1 MKRGSSALQPTP
13 PPPPPPPPDVAQR
26 HTQAA
31 RRQDHV
37 HADRRSELCTAGLSP
52 FLAATSL
59 FSPDVNTKMASD
71 LLIRLSEATQK
82 SQMLPGSRGEGRG
95 GQQEEPG
102 LALSPDGPGASPDP
116 PSLTHT
122 PEGDATTD
130 TLASDLLRK
139 LAESQFLTQPHVKV
153 KEEEASMEIDT
164 QSMSGVFRDGPIRDV
179 QGPSSSSDGGHRLL
193 AVKKEHVEAEEMAD
207 PHLDGDV
214 PNVTLAVKVEEEESS
229 AATLAEQI
237 LLRGKMEEETQP
249 RLFSGVAME
258 DRQFFGDQLCS
269 GAKMAEQCL
278 RAALWQDMSVN
289 LASTLLHQLSERVA
303 KSTSVPAL
311 RTNPPTRRSPVL
323 KAEPAW
329 SCPSEPAYGNPSSP
343 RGSVSFFYR
352 CHVCGFETDGRLL
365 FRAHMTEHRQQERGS
380 FSLRCCVCDHATNQE
395 AAMKAHA
402 DKHVLGGATRCP
414 LTLPAGSA
422 PTVAT
427 ATLPETIT
435 SEHRCRICQR
445 SFPGQPELLVHFQGH
460 RQGNQYRCERC
471 GHLTRTANKLVEH
484 VRVHTG
490 ERPFTCHLCPYSAK
504 RRDSLRL
511 HCKVKHGAHA
521 TVAAASAAHS
531 PGNVHTHRSYVHG
544 DNPSKH
550 VRRLHTSV
558 PSSSSSSPHLPLQ
571 PSLCE
576 LAGWRDLSPLV
587 PITTLLS
594 LKPHSGAAPCSL
606 PSSSSSSNK
615 HSFLGY
621 LGLTS
626 L

>member
-1 MKRGSSALQPTP
+1 MKRGPSVLRP
-13 PPPPPPPPDVAQR
+13 PLPPLPPPPPPDAVRR
-26 HTQAA
+26 HTRAA
-31 RRQDHV
+31 HRPPGTR
-37 HADRRSELCTAGLSP
+37 AAGSSP

-59 FSPDVNTKMASD
+59 FSPDVSSKMASD

-82 SQMLPGSRGEGRG
+82 AQVLPGSLAEGRG

-122 PEGDATTD
+122 PEGDAAGH

-139 LAESQFLTQPHVKV
+139 LAESQLLTRPDAKV
-153 KEEEASMEIDT
+153 KEEEESVEIGT
-164 QSMSGVFRDGPIRDV
+164 PRMSGVIRERPITDV
-179 QGPSSSSDGGHRLL
+179 RGLSSPSDGAHHLV
-193 AVKKEHVEAEEMAD
+193 AVKREHGGAAATAH
-207 PHLDGDV
+207 PHLDGV
-214 PNVTLAVKVEEEESS
+214 LPNVPLGVKQEEQEIS

-237 LLRGKMEEETQP
+237 LLSGKMEEARP
-249 RLFSGVAME
+249 RLFSGVAVE
-258 DRQFFGDQLCS
+258 ERQFFGDQLCS
-269 GAKMAEQCL
+269 GAKMAEHCL

-303 KSTSVPAL
+303 KSSGAPGQWTAPPA
-311 RTNPPTRRSPVL
+311 RSSPVV

-329 SCPSEPAYGNPSSP
+329 SCPLQPAYGNPSSP
-343 RGSVSFFYR
+343 PGSVSFFYR

-365 FRAHMTEHRQQERGS
+365 FRTHMTEHRQQERGS
-380 FSLRCCVCDHATNQE
+380 FSLRCCVCDHSTNQE
-395 AAMKAHA
+395 AAMRAHA
-402 DKHVLGGATRCP
+402 NKHLLGGAIRCP
-414 LTLPAGSA
+414 LALPAGGG

-427 ATLPETIT
+427 ATPPETST

-511 HCKVKHGAHA
+511 HCKVKHGAA
-521 TVAAASAAHS
+521 AAAAAAASHT
-531 PGNVHTHRSYVHG
+531 PGNVHTHRSYVHA
-544 DNPSKH
+544 DDPSKH

-558 PSSSSSSPHLPLQ
+558 PSSSSSSPHLPLH

-594 LKPHSGAAPCSL
+594 LKPHASAPP
-606 PSSSSSSNK
+606 PSSSSSSSSSANK

-621 LGLTS
+621 LGLAS
-626 L
+626 S